1 MPDEWHTVE
10 ELTPMPDEMILAEL
24 RGCKVFDYAVLRV
37 REDEDLGH
45 IKRWRRI
52 DTSEVE
58 NA

>member
-1 MPDEWHTVE
+1 
-10 ELTPMPDEMILAEL
+10 MPDEMILAEL

-45 IKRWRRI
+45 IKRWKRI
-52 DTSEVE
+52 DTNIEVE